1 MQDLYALWSVGL
13 CLPNEETHIL
23 TLISDLHHSPRR
35 NRKEQHSTSENNIEK
50 TN

>member
-1 MQDLYALWSVGL
+1 MHYEVWDCAEI
-13 CLPNEETHIL
+13 LPKEETHIL